1 MSTATAIVSATKVA
15 MRDALGEA
23 LVELGKSNEKL
34 VVLDA
39 DVSSSTR
46 TGKFGAA
53 YPERF
58 FNVGVAEANM
68 ADVAAGLATAGYRPV
83 ISTFALF
90 LALKATDQIRNVI
103 CYNKLP
109 VVIVGGYAGLSDS
122 FDGASH
128 QAITDLAVMRA
139 LPNMR
144 VVVPADGEGLKAAL
158 ADALE
163 HDGPTYI
170 RACRN
175 PTPVL
180 ETTQQFKVG
189 EGRLLRDGTDCT
201 VVAAGVPVS
210 MALEA
215 AETLEDD
222 GTSVRVVELHTLKPV
237 DHKLLA
243 ACARETGALV
253 VAEEHNI
260 YGGLGG
266 AVAESLSRSVPA
278 PMEYVGVEDRFTESG
293 PYDLLLKKY
302 RISSEVIAEKVRE
315 VIKRK

>member
-1 MSTATAIVSATKVA
+1 MTTATIAKQKIA
-15 MRDALGEA
+15 MRDAFGQA
-23 LVELGKSNEKL
+23 LVELGKENEKL

-46 TGKFGAA
+46 TGLFGAA
-53 YPERF
+53 YPDRF
-58 FNVGVAEANM
+58 FNVGVAEANL

-103 CYNKLP
+103 CYNNLP

-144 VVVPADGEGLKAAL
+144 VVVPADGASLKAAL
-158 ADALE
+158 AEALE
-163 HDGPTYI
+163 HGGPTYI

-175 PTPVL
+175 PTP
-180 ETTQQFKVG
+180 EIDNAGPFST
-189 EGRLLRDGTDCT
+189 GRGRILRDGTDCT
-201 VVAAGVPVS
+201 VVAAGIPVS

-215 AETLEDD
+215 AAALGAE
-222 GTSVRVVELHTLKPV
+222 GVSVRVAELHTLKPL
-237 DHKLLA
+237 DDELLA
-243 ACARETGALV
+243 DCARETGAV
-253 VAEEHNI
+253 VTAEEHTI
-260 YGGLGG
+260 FGGLGG
-266 AVAESLSRSVPA
+266 ATAESLSRSVPI
-278 PMEYVGVEDRFTESG
+278 PMEYVGLEDRFTESG

-302 RISSEVIAEKVRE
+302 RISPEVIAEKVRNA
-315 VIKRK
+315 IARK

>member
-1 MSTATAIVSATKVA
+1 MTTLSEKQVA
-15 MRDALGEA
+15 MRDAFGEA

-46 TGKFGAA
+46 TGMFGSAF
-53 YPERF
+53 PERF
-58 FNVGVAEANM
+58 FNVGVAEANL
-68 ADVAAGLATAGYRPV
+68 ADVAAGLATAGFRPV

-103 CYNKLP
+103 CYNNLP

-158 ADALE
+158 SDALE

-175 PTPVL
+175 PTPAL
-180 ETTQQFKVG
+180 ETSAAFTVG
-189 EGRLLRDGTDCT
+189 SGRLLRDGTDCT
-201 VVAAGVPVS
+201 LVAAGVPVS

-215 AETLEDD
+215 AESLGAE
-222 GTSVRVVELHTLKPV
+222 GTSVRVVELHTLKPL
-237 DHKLLA
+237 DNELLA
-243 ACARETGALV
+243 ACARETGAVV

-266 AVAESLSRSVPA
+266 AVAESLSRSVPV

-302 RISSEVIAEKVRE
+302 RISADVMAEKVRQ
-315 VIKRK
+315 VIARK